1 MAATTTLRVRP
12 STRDRINRLAAEDHV
27 AAPELIERLV
37 AKEEH
42 ERLLRAMNDD
52 FATLRGDATRWAAF
66 EAETAAWDTTS
77 ADVGSSH
84 AADVT

>member
-1 MAATTTLRVRP
+1 
-12 STRDRINRLAAEDHV
+12 V

-37 AKEEH
+37 AKEEN

-52 FATLRGDATRWAAF
+52 FITLRDDAARWTAF

-77 ADVGSSH
+77 ADAGSSQP
-84 AADVT
+84 AEMT

>member
-1 MAATTTLRVRP
+1 M
-12 STRDRINRLAAEDHV
+12 